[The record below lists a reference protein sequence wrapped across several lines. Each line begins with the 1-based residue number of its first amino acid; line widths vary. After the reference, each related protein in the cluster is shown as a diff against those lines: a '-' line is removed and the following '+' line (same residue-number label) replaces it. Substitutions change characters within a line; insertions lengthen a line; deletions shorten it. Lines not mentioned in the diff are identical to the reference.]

1 MTTTKKPRRQY
12 RDSDGKRLPGVTTVL
27 GVLDKPALVPWAARA
42 AAEATAAAMV
52 DGGQP
57 AAQAI
62 EIGRKAP
69 FQRRQDAADAGT
81 QAHACLEA
89 HYAGEPWPEDASDAA
104 RACAQRV
111 INHIAARG
119 YRVIASEWAST
130 TFAVCDGWGW
140 GGTLD
145 LIVEREGLVYVAD
158 LKTGKGAFDEV
169 VPQLAAYRHLWD
181 MQRATLQGP
190 EEITGGGVV
199 FHAPIEGDVVN
210 EIALTPEKLDAG
222 WRVFCGALSV
232 YWAKKEARLPGAK
245 DDDDGA

>member
-1 MTTTKKPRRQY
+1 
-12 RDSDGKRLPGVTTVL
+12 VL
-27 GVLDKPALVPWAARA
+27 EKPALVPWAARA
-42 AAEATAAAMV
+42 AAEATAAAIV

-57 AAQAI
+57 AEQAI

-81 QAHACLEA
+81 QAHACVEA

-111 INHIAARG
+111 IDHIAARG
-119 YRVIASEWAST
+119 YRVIASEWNSSL
-130 TFAVCDGWGW
+130 FDVGEGW

-145 LIVEREGLVYVAD
+145 FIVERDGLVYVAD

-181 MQRATLQGP
+181 WSRDDREHL
-190 EEITGGGVV
+190 ITGGGVV
-199 FHAPIEGDVVN
+199 FHSPIEGDTVA
-210 EIALTPEKLDAG
+210 EIALSPAKLDAG
-222 WRVFCGALSV
+222 WRVFHGALAV

>member
-1 MTTTKKPRRQY
+1 MTTKKPRRQY
-12 RDSDGKRLPGVTTVL
+12 RDSDGRRLPGVTTVL
-27 GVLDKPALVPWAARA
+27 GVLDKPALVPWAARQ

-89 HYAGEPWPEDASDAA
+89 HYIGEPWPEDASDAA

-111 INHIAARG
+111 INHIEARG

-130 TFAVCDGWGW
+130 IFDYGEGW

-145 LIVEREGLVYVAD
+145 LILEREGLVYVAD

-181 MQRATLQGP
+181 FSRDDR
-190 EEITGGGVV
+190 EHWITGGGVV
-199 FHAPIEGDVVN
+199 FHAPIEGDTVA
-210 EIALTPEKLDAG
+210 EIALPPAKLDAG
-222 WRVFCGALSV
+222 WRVFHGALTV

>member
-12 RDSDGKRLPGVTTVL
+12 RDSNGKRLPGVTTVL
-27 GVLDKPALVPWAARA
+27 GVIDKPALIPWAARA
-42 AAEATAAAMV
+42 AAEATAAAIV

-81 QAHACLEA
+81 QAHACVEA

-111 INHIAARG
+111 IDHIAARG
-119 YRVIASEWAST
+119 YRVIASEWNSSI
-130 TFAVCDGWGW
+130 FDVGEGW

-145 LIVEREGLVYVAD
+145 FIVEREGLVFVAD

-181 MQRATLQGP
+181 LSRDDREHL
-190 EEITGGGVV
+190 ITGGGVV
-199 FHAPIEGDVVN
+199 FHAPIDGDVVN
-210 EIALTPEKLDAG
+210 EISLTPEKLDAG
-222 WRVFCGALSV
+222 WRVFRGALAV
-232 YWAKKEARLPGAK
+232 YWAKKDARLPGAK
-245 DDDDGA
+245 DGDDGA

>member
-12 RDSDGKRLPGVTTVL
+12 RDSNGKRLPGVTTVL
-27 GVLDKPALVPWAARA
+27 GVLDKPALVPWAARV
-42 AAEATAAAMV
+42 AAEATAAAII

-57 AAQAI
+57 AEQAI

-81 QAHACLEA
+81 QAHACVEA
-89 HYAGEPWPEDASDAA
+89 HYAGELWPEDASDAA

-111 INHIAARG
+111 IDHIAARG
-119 YRVIASEWAST
+119 YRVIASEWNSSL
-130 TFAVCDGWGW
+130 FDVGEGW

-145 LIVEREGLVYVAD
+145 LIVERGGLVYVAD

-181 MQRATLQGP
+181 WSRDDREHL
-190 EEITGGGVV
+190 ITGGGVV
-199 FHAPIEGDVVN
+199 FHAPIDGDTVA
-210 EIALTPEKLDAG
+210 EIALSQAKLDAG
-222 WRVFCGALSV
+222 WRVFHGALAV

-245 DDDDGA
+245 DDDDAA

>member
-1 MTTTKKPRRQY
+1 MTTTTKKPRRQY
-12 RDSDGKRLPGVTTVL
+12 RDAENKRLPGVTTVL
-27 GVLDKPALVPWAARA
+27 GELAKPALVPWAARQ
-42 AAEATAAAMV
+42 AAEATAAAIV

-111 INHIAARG
+111 IRHIEARG

-130 TFAVCDGWGW
+130 IFDHGEGW
-140 GGTLD
+140 GGMLD
-145 LIVEREGLVYVAD
+145 LIVERDGLVYVAD

-181 MQRATLQGP
+181 WHHVNGDNV
-190 EEITGGGVV
+190 ITGGGVV
-199 FHAPIEGDVVN
+199 FHAPIEGDTVA
-210 EIALTPEKLDAG
+210 EIALSPEKLDAG
-222 WRVFCGALSV
+222 WRVFHGALAV

-245 DDDDGA
+245 DADDAP